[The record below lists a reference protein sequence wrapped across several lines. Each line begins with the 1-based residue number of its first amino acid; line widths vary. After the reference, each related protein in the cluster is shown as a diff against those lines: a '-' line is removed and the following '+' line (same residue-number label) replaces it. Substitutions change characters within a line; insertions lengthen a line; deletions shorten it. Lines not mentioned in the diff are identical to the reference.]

1 MSLHYEIAPSMTG
14 EAGAG
19 GTADNQGGASAA
31 PPLIILLHGRG
42 SNEKDL
48 LGLRRYLP
56 AHATVVCPRAPHPGD
71 RWGYGPGWA
80 WYRFL
85 GNRSPDLESFEESQA
100 LLEQFLRALP
110 GKLPGP
116 VGPMVLGGFSQGGAM
131 SLGYALRTGAAAS
144 DGDRVHIPHI
154 VNLSGF
160 LPELP
165 TVHVAADT
173 VENLRIFWG
182 HGLSDRQI
190 SMDWAQVGRETLRG
204 VGAELTAFD
213 YEAAHT
219 ITKEEL
225 SDLVDWLPGAVGP

>member
-1 MSLHYEIAPSMTG
+1 MSLHYEIAPSSG
-14 EAGAG
+14 
-19 GTADNQGGASAA
+19 GGADLANDGDSPGA
-31 PPLIILLHGRG
+31 PPPVIVLMHGRG

-48 LGLRRYLP
+48 LGLRPYLP
-56 AHATVVCPRAPHPGD
+56 AHAHVVCPRAPHPGD
-71 RWGYGPGWA
+71 PWGYGPGWA

-100 LLEQFLRALP
+100 LLEQFLRELP

-116 VGPMVLGGFSQGGAM
+116 VGPMVLGGFSQGGVM
-131 SLGYALRTGAAAS
+131 SLGYALRIGSGAS
-144 DGDRVHIPHI
+144 EGDRVHVPHI

-165 TVHVAADT
+165 TVQVTSDT
-173 VENLRIFWG
+173 IQNLRIFWG
-182 HGLSDRQI
+182 HGLGDRQI
-190 SMDWAQVGRETLRG
+190 SMDWADVGRKALLAS
-204 VGAELTAFD
+204 GAELTALD

-225 SDLVDWLPGAVGP
+225 GDLVDWLPGGALP